1 MILNKKIPFPT
12 LYLGVATLPRKSS
25 KEKIAKEE
33 STVSDMATL
42 PRRSSRENSEKDSSP
57 ITVRSNSQPSNW
69 SPPTSVKGT
78 RHHCEMLD
86 IRAEISEPRCEHG
99 LKRIDFFVHFC
110 LNKTKC
116 LIDMIASYN
125 GYGWKM
131 A

>member
-1 MILNKKIPFPT
+1 MKIKACFLMLFHHSIIDSQFKKIPFPT

-78 RHHCEMLD
+78 NHQYCE
-86 IRAEISEPRCEHG
+86 S
-99 LKRIDFFVHFC
+99 
-110 LNKTKC
+110 
-116 LIDMIASYN
+116 
-125 GYGWKM
+125 
-131 A
+131 